1 MFVSYA
7 SFVGLLGIWKP
18 DQCVWLLTD
27 TLLGSS
33 FLPYSLHLL
42 ARYILWLTDMYEWL
56 YIVELSWFCDDLE
69 KKQEIVHI
77 GWEFHFLALYHEYNI
92 WYTLCLW
99 TQYKVSQVLALRSNV
114 IKCQEL
120 IKESKD
126 MVTASIWFNLTM
138 RSICLIC
145 VICIDDLNPQ
155 NNNLI
160 KQKSFSTLIKYSS
173 CHRFMVVRMLI

>member
-1 MFVSYA
+1 MFVSYG

-18 DQCVWLLTD
+18 DQCFWLLTD

-33 FLPYSLHLL
+33 FPPYSLHLL
-42 ARYILWLTDMYEWL
+42 ARYILWLIDMYEWL

-69 KKQEIVHI
+69 KKQVIVHI
-77 GWEFHFLALYHEYNI
+77 GWQFHFLALYNEYNI

-114 IKCQEL
+114 IKGQEL
-120 IKESKD
+120 IKESTD
-126 MVTASIWFNLTM
+126 MVTASMRFNLTM
-138 RSICLIC
+138 HSIC
-145 VICIDDLNPQ
+145 VICIDSLNPQ

-173 CHRFMVVRMLI
+173 CHHFMVARMLI